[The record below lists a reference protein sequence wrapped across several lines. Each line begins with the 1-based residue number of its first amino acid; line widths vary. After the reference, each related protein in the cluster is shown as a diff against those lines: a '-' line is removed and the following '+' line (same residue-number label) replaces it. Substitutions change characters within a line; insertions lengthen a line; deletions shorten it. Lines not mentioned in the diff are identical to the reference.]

1 MFPLESKIRSAIDL
15 SPEEYRVLTVMA
27 RECGLLRSDLAS
39 TAIARGLPLVSGGE
53 KLAAYK
59 VRRRE
64 ALNLRRKFNPDL
76 DERDL
81 EPSRTEDENAH
92 TS

>member
-1 MFPLESKIRSAIDL
+1 MFPLESKIKSAIDL
-15 SPEEYRVLTVMA
+15 SPEEYRVLTAMA
-27 RECGLLRSDLAS
+27 RECGLLRCDLAS
-39 TAIARGLPLVSGGE
+39 TAIARGLPLISGGE
-53 KLAAYK
+53 KLTAYK

-81 EPSRTEDENAH
+81 EPSTTEAENAH